1 MTSASA
7 TEYAESIAAQIT
19 ERTNNGYPFG
29 VRDGNSDEV
38 FSDMEEA
45 VEQGVE
51 EDNIVPA
58 SGIDYLSDVLDIQYI
73 VSGDR
78 QYRAARILIAFGG
91 PTAWIN
97 TLTGQ
102 VEAAWWSET
111 VYRDLPREFVDEL
124 DNALE
129 ELWEMG
135 A

>member
-1 MTSASA
+1 MTTASA
-7 TEYAESIAAQIT
+7 TEYADSIAAGIT
-19 ERTNNGYPFG
+19 ANTNNGYPFG
-29 VRDGNSDEV
+29 VRDDNSDEV
-38 FSDMEEA
+38 FHDYEEA
-45 VEQGVE
+45 VSQGVE

-58 SGIDYLSDVLDIQYI
+58 DGIDYLSDALDIQYV

-78 QYRAARILIAFGG
+78 QYRGARILIAFGG

-111 VYRDLPREFVDEL
+111 VYRDLPREFVEEL

-129 ELWEMG
+129 ELWEAG

>member
-7 TEYAESIAAQIT
+7 TEYAESIANGIT
-19 ERTNNGYPFG
+19 ERTNSGYPFG
-29 VRDGNSDEV
+29 VRDDGSGEV
-38 FSDMEEA
+38 FDDMEEA
-45 VEQGVE
+45 VGQGVE

-58 SGIDYLSDVLDIQYI
+58 GGIDYLSDVLDIQYI

-78 QYRAARILIAFGG
+78 QYRAARILITFGG

-111 VYRDLPREFVDEL
+111 VYRNLPREFIDEL

>member
-7 TEYAESIAAQIT
+7 TEYAESIANGIT

-29 VRDGNSDEV
+29 VRDDSSGEV
-38 FSDMEEA
+38 FDDMEEA
-45 VEQGVE
+45 VGQGVE

-58 SGIDYLSDVLDIQYI
+58 GGMDYLSDVLDIQYI

-78 QYRAARILIAFGG
+78 QYRAARILITFGG

-102 VEAAWWSET
+102 VEAAWWSGT
-111 VYRDLPREFVDEL
+111 VYRDLPREFIDEL

-129 ELWEMG
+129 ELWEVG

>member
-1 MTSASA
+1 MTTASA
-7 TEYAESIAAQIT
+7 TEYADSIAAGIT

-29 VRDGNSDEV
+29 VKDANTEEV
-38 FSDMEEA
+38 FLDTEEA
-45 VEQGVE
+45 ASQGVE
-51 EDNIVPA
+51 EENIVPA
-58 SGIDYLSDVLDIQYI
+58 DGIDYLSDVLDIQYI

-78 QYRAARILIAFGG
+78 QYRAARVLISFGG

-111 VYRDLPREFVDEL
+111 VYRDLPREFTDEL

>member
-19 ERTNNGYPFG
+19 ERSNNGHPFG
-29 VRDGNSDEV
+29 VKDVNTDEW
-38 FSDMEEA
+38 FTDYGEA

-51 EDNIVPA
+51 EDNIVPED
-58 SGIDYLSDVLDIQYI
+58 GIDYLSDALDIQY
-73 VSGDR
+73 VVNSDR
-78 QYRAARILIAFGG
+78 TYRGARVLIAFGG

-111 VYRDLPREFVDEL
+111 VYRDLPREFVAEL
-124 DNALE
+124 DDALE

>member
-1 MTSASA
+1 MTTASA
-7 TEYAESIAAQIT
+7 TEYADSIAAGIT
-19 ERTNNGYPFG
+19 ERTNSGYPFG
-29 VRDGNSDEV
+29 VKDVNTDEW
-38 FSDMEEA
+38 FTDYGEA

-51 EDNIVPA
+51 ESDITEA

-111 VYRDLPREFVDEL
+111 VYRDLPRGFVEEI

>member
-1 MTSASA
+1 MTTASA
-7 TEYAESIAAQIT
+7 TEYAESIAAGIT

-29 VRDGNSDEV
+29 AKDVNTDEW
-38 FSDMEEA
+38 FTDYAEA
-45 VEQGVE
+45 VDQGVE
-51 EDNIVPA
+51 ESDIVEA

-73 VSGDR
+73 VNSDR
-78 QYRAARILIAFGG
+78 TYRAARILITFGG

-111 VYRDLPREFVDEL
+111 VYRDLPREFTDDL

-129 ELWEMG
+129 ELWE
-135 A
+135 ATA

>member
-7 TEYAESIAAQIT
+7 TEYAESIANGIT

-29 VRDGNSDEV
+29 VRDANSDEV
-38 FSDMEEA
+38 FDDMEEA
-45 VEQGVE
+45 VSQGVE
-51 EDNIVPA
+51 EDDTVPA
-58 SGIDYLSDVLDIQYI
+58 GGMDYLSDVLDIQYI
-73 VSGDR
+73 VTGDR

-111 VYRDLPREFVDEL
+111 VYRDLPREFIDEL